1 MLLRHPRA
9 TTDLLIEICTVWKTE
24 LASQKRAQ
32 MLYEAGPAAPSHAD
46 WSQHLTSFKPP
57 VVLEG
62 PDDSHELHASAKLGR
77 SDPKQFFPDFVDQPS
92 HFRRFLESVADKRW
106 NQRIEN
112 VTPRQGSYL
121 HRLPIALDPD
131 TDLKIGEDAQQQAV
145 WNTLLELY
153 LSGTVLDGGEKGH
166 SSDRDQALALLEQID
181 RLPLDPVHALMLC
194 SAFKFESGLMCLWER
209 LGMYEEIVRFW
220 GQSMG
225 SENHQEQGSQAVTS
239 AARMLE
245 YLNIYG
251 PTQLQLYPLVLRYI
265 TSSANTLAQH
275 TTDVCNILD
284 TIQQE
289 RIMPPLAIIQLLSRN
304 NATNIGVI
312 KDWLKR
318 QVRDT
323 RLDIDSVSVICM
335 R

>member
-1 MLLRHPRA
+1 
-9 TTDLLIEICTVWKTE
+9 
-24 LASQKRAQ
+24 
-32 MLYEAGPAAPSHAD
+32 
-46 WSQHLTSFKPP
+46 
-57 VVLEG
+57 
-62 PDDSHELHASAKLGR
+62 
-77 SDPKQFFPDFVDQPS
+77 
-92 HFRRFLESVADKRW
+92 
-106 NQRIEN
+106 
-112 VTPRQGSYL
+112 
-121 HRLPIALDPD
+121 
-131 TDLKIGEDAQQQAV
+131 
-145 WNTLLELY
+145 
-153 LSGTVLDGGEKGH
+153 
-166 SSDRDQALALLEQID
+166 
-181 RLPLDPVHALMLC
+181 
-194 SAFKFESGLMCLWER
+194 
-209 LGMYEEIVRFW
+209 
-220 GQSMG
+220 MG